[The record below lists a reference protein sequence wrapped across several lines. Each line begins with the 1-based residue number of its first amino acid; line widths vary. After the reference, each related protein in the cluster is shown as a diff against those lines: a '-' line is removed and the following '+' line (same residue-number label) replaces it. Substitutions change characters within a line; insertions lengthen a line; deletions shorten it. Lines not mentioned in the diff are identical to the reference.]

1 MTEQDKDILIGKML
15 DSPSSLTEE
24 ELGMIL
30 TDEELKDIYEISSS
44 LKGACVAQS
53 EMDVR
58 REWRLFRRRIL
69 PTPSPIRWIMRVAAI
84 FLGVMLL
91 SGIIVRFAD
100 SILTADQPVVADA
113 LQSVNKNNR
122 FFGGDVK
129 DHTSNDGGS
138 ISEMSVGKI
147 HTVVVKPIEHRK
159 SRNAAKK
166 VEVEE
171 EFDVEEYLRVQRAE
185 MDHEVALLNAEMY
198 LDQRDAI
205 QEFVGYMNDDN
216 THEVIIQ

>member
-15 DSPSSLTEE
+15 DSPSSLTDK
-24 ELGMIL
+24 ELSMIL

-91 SGIIVRFAD
+91 SGIIVRFTD

-113 LQSVNKNNR
+113 GQAVNNR
-122 FFGGDVK
+122 FLGGDVK

-147 HTVVVKPIEHRK
+147 HTVVAKPIEHRK

-166 VEVEE
+166 VEVED

-216 THEVIIQ
+216 TNEVIIQ